1 MIKFPNKGFFIYMK
15 EIKFLNCKIDLSKK
29 VFGPR
34 IETEYWLEKAM
45 KEIKG
50 KNLNVL
56 DIFSGSGCIGI
67 AVLKNVGSSRVDFID
82 VDENALDEIKI
93 NLKNNEIPSKRYR
106 IIKSDLFENLKG
118 EKYDIIFANPPY
130 VAERRMGEVDKDV
143 LEQEPRIALFSGK
156 EGLNH
161 IDKFLKKAKNHL
173 AKDGLIYFEF
183 DPKQKGAIREI
194 LEREGYHSFQFR
206 KDQFGKYRWIKIAK

>member
-1 MIKFPNKGFFIYMK
+1 MK
-15 EIKFLNCKIDLSKK
+15 KIKFLNCRIDFSKK
-29 VFGPR
+29 VFEPR

-67 AVLKNVGSSRVDFID
+67 AVLKNLGNSQVDFVD

-106 IIKSDLFENLKG
+106 IIKSDLFENLES
-118 EKYDIIFANPPY
+118 EKYDVIFANPPY

-161 IDKFLKKAKNHL
+161 IDKFLKKAKNYL
-173 AKDGLIYFEF
+173 TNDGLIYFEF